1 MNDDTQW
8 LSPREQHAWRAF
20 IRLNQKLTA
29 RLGSELQT
37 QSKLS
42 GPDFAILVA
51 LTDDSAGRLRFQE
64 LAKAIDFE
72 QSRLSHQIA
81 RMIKRGLVAREECA
95 EDGRGAFV
103 TITDQGREAIEAA
116 APKHVA
122 AVRRLVLDAIAPE
135 DLDALGAISARIIK
149 HLDETAP

>member
-1 MNDDTQW
+1 MNDDTPW
-8 LSPREQHAWRAF
+8 LSPHEQHSWRAF
-20 IRLNQKLTA
+20 VRLNQKLTA
-29 RLGSELQT
+29 RLGSELQS

-51 LTDDSAGRLRFQE
+51 LTDEPSGRLRFQE

-103 TITDQGREAIEAA
+103 TITEQGVESIEAA

-122 AVRRLVLDAIAPE
+122 AVRRLVLDAISPE
-135 DLDALGAISARIIK
+135 DLDTLGDIAERVLK
-149 HLDETAP
+149 HLETTT

>member
-1 MNDDTQW
+1 MNDETQW
-8 LSPREQHAWRAF
+8 LSPREQHSWRAF

-103 TITDQGREAIEAA
+103 TITDQGRETIEAA

-122 AVRRLVLDAIAPE
+122 AVRRLVLDAIPPE
-135 DLDALGAISARIIK
+135 DLDALGDIAARIIR

>member
-1 MNDDTQW
+1 MNDDTPW
-8 LSPREQHAWRAF
+8 LSPREQRSWRAF
-20 IRLNQKLTA
+20 VRLNQKLTA
-29 RLGSELQT
+29 RLGSELQS

-51 LTDDSAGRLRFQE
+51 LTDEPSGRLRFQE
-64 LAKAIDFE
+64 LAKNIDFE

-103 TITDQGREAIEAA
+103 TITEQGVEAIEVA
-116 APKHVA
+116 APLHVA
-122 AVRRLVLDAIAPE
+122 AVRRFVLDAISPE
-135 DLDALGAISARIIK
+135 DLDALGDIAARVLR
-149 HLDETAP
+149 HLETTP

>member
-8 LSPREQHAWRAF
+8 LSPREQHSWRAF
-20 IRLNQKLTA
+20 IRLNQKLNA
-29 RLGSELQT
+29 RLGSELQS

-51 LTDDSAGRLRFQE
+51 LTDEPTGRARFQE

-81 RMIKRGLVAREECA
+81 RMTKRGLVAREECA

-103 TITDQGREAIEAA
+103 TITDQGREVIEAA
-116 APKHVA
+116 APKHVT
-122 AVRRLVLDAIAPE
+122 AVRRLVLDAISPE
-135 DLDALGAISARIIK
+135 DLDTLGAIAERILK

>member
-8 LSPREQHAWRAF
+8 LSPREQHSWRAF
-20 IRLNQKLTA
+20 IRLNQKLNA
-29 RLGSELQT
+29 RLGSELQS

-51 LTDDSAGRLRFQE
+51 LTDEPTGRARFQE

-81 RMIKRGLVAREECA
+81 RMTKRGLVAREECA

-103 TITDQGREAIEAA
+103 TITDQGREVIEAA

-122 AVRRLVLDAIAPE
+122 AVRRLVLDAISPE
-135 DLDALGAISARIIK
+135 DLDTLGAIAERILN

>member
-1 MNDDTQW
+1 MNDETQW
-8 LSPREQHAWRAF
+8 LSPREQRSWRAF

-29 RLGSELQT
+29 RIGSELQ
-37 QSKLS
+37 SNAKLS

-51 LTDDSAGRLRFQE
+51 LTDEPSGRLRFQE
-64 LAKAIDFE
+64 LAKAIEFE
-72 QSRLSHQIA
+72 QSRLSHQIG

-103 TITDQGREAIEAA
+103 TITAQGRETIEAA

-122 AVRRLVLDAIAPE
+122 AVRRLVLDAVSPE
-135 DLDALGAISARIIK
+135 EFDTLGDLAERIIK
-149 HLDETAP
+149 HLDETAS

>member
-1 MNDDTQW
+1 MNDETQW

-42 GPDFAILVA
+42 GADFAILVA

-122 AVRRLVLDAIAPE
+122 AVRRLVLDAISPE

-149 HLDETAP
+149 HLEETAP